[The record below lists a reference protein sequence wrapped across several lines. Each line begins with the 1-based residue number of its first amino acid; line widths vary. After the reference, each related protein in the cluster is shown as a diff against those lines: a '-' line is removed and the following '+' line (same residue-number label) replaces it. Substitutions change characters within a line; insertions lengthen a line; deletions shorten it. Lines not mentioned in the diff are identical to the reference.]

1 MVSRAERCPHPV
13 LGCIWETSCGED
25 HVSSNLVWHTHWG
38 GELDVPRVRMYDLLL
53 ATSAWLLRAILS
65 DATGWKLDSAVGAG
79 HVIMTL
85 PIIRYW
91 ETREI
96 QGLRILGCWHWGMTD
111 AKVKVLLADGARVS
125 MVQFLLNGITASLKE
140 VHELMDHSCCK
151 GQGKARP
158 SWEEGGK
165 MYPLQG
171 DLMSLC
177 PSPSEPYLSEGNPPT
192 FWISLKSC
200 YPALLQVFIH
210 LVVRAASHIA
220 MSWRTVTLLPFF
232 RRRQ

>member
-1 MVSRAERCPHPV
+1 M
-13 LGCIWETSCGED
+13 
-25 HVSSNLVWHTHWG
+25 
-38 GELDVPRVRMYDLLL
+38 
-53 ATSAWLLRAILS
+53 
-65 DATGWKLDSAVGAG
+65 GAG

-158 SWEEGGK
+158 S
-165 MYPLQG
+165 
-171 DLMSLC
+171 
-177 PSPSEPYLSEGNPPT
+177 
-192 FWISLKSC
+192 
-200 YPALLQVFIH
+200 
-210 LVVRAASHIA
+210 
-220 MSWRTVTLLPFF
+220 
-232 RRRQ
+232 